1 MTFIWQLKRFMNSSA
16 SSQLLQDNR
25 LHNSSTPQPEKMN
38 PDSFGAWLSTDVMRW
53 TYAIIKLGCL
63 IARSVR
69 NNYVGVTLSRDTGTW
84 GVWREYAMRGKLTF
98 KRLHDSGQDLELL
111 TSFCCNI
118 AGIIKPLNHSNMLNW
133 GRCAAKIKMRILCKS

>member
-1 MTFIWQLKRFMNSSA
+1 MNSSA

-69 NNYVGVTLSRDTGTW
+69 NNYVGVTLSRDTGHGDT
-84 GVWREYAMRGKLTF
+84 GCLTGIC
-98 KRLHDSGQDLELL
+98 DAGQI
-111 TSFCCNI
+111 NI
-118 AGIIKPLNHSNMLNW
+118 
-133 GRCAAKIKMRILCKS
+133 